1 MHVYIYLLSNPSS
14 IFIAGVT
21 EEHTGCIGTD
31 LVLVWCI
38 LSLINRYWSCRGI
51 PRHGIPDIG
60 MLMIAANWALGVVSP
75 LLGQALLV
83 GIVLPTPGQALL
95 WALSCP
101 RWVFRHCQGQEG
113 VPYDFR
119 YPYGCQL
126 LLSIFCCWHYLPSGG
141 CYRLL
146 ALLLLATHGTIFLG
160 CSWHYFCWHFMALL
174 LSWQWQ

>member
-1 MHVYIYLLSNPSS
+1 MP
-14 IFIAGVT
+14 G
-21 EEHTGCIGTD
+21 
-31 LVLVWCI
+31 
-38 LSLINRYWSCRGI
+38 
-51 PRHGIPDIG
+51 HGIPDIG
-60 MLMIAANWALGVVSP
+60 MLMVAANWALGVVSP

-101 RWVFRHCQGQEG
+101 RWAFRHCQGQEG

-126 LLSIFCCWHYLPSGG
+126 LLSIFL
-141 CYRLL
+141 LL
-146 ALLLLATHGTIFLG
+146 ALPTERWLLQAVGIVIVG
-160 CSWHYFCWHFMALL
+160 CPWHYFSWLFMALFFLALL